1 MGISESE
8 LRKSLSPDVAELSAK
23 ALAELDS
30 GTPRRRPRA
39 PVEACSHYSLPAPAP
54 TEHEE
59 QVALFQWAEANE
71 AQYPSLAMLAAIP
84 NGGYRPMTTAAMLKA
99 EGVKAGYPDIVLD
112 VARGPYHGLRIE
124 LKRADRS
131 NHATDAQREWLARLN
146 FQDYL
151 AVVCYGADEAIK
163 VITDYLT
170 KI

>member
-8 LRKSLSPDVAELSAK
+8 YRAMLANNDQLIIKDDGTHKAAVRGKAK
-23 ALAELDS
+23 
-30 GTPRRRPRA
+30 TPL
-39 PVEACSHYSLPAPAP
+39 VACSHLSGPAIVP

-99 EGVKAGYPDIVLD
+99 EGVKAGYPDILLD

-131 NHATDAQREWLARLN
+131 NRPTDAQREWLAKLN
-146 FQDYL
+146 FEGYR
-151 AVVCYGADEAIK
+151 AVVCYGAQEAIK